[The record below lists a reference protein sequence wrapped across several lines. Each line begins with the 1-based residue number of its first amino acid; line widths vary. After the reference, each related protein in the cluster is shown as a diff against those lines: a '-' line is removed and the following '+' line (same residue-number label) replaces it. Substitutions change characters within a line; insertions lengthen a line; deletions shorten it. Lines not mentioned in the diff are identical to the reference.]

1 MKTVKLIL
9 KIPLFFL
16 IPLCLFGSC
25 SSEKK
30 EQTNEPNP
38 EKTIVIENVPELRKI
53 SGSSAETVI
62 TRGYHKAGDGG
73 GFCYY
78 KDTVMKNAKDNG
90 GSVIVSEDGTRW
102 RAVYSGA
109 LPLRLFG
116 AVGDGKTD
124 DTEAIRSWLSELD
137 GGHAGY
143 ASAGSYLF
151 TESIV
156 LPQKDNIAIR
166 GDGSQQT
173 CFIYGGE
180 KADCDLFTAGNE
192 EKILS
197 GWTLEKF
204 NIDSKTKMTGG
215 AALHLINLKHTN
227 RLRDVSISRVDDKN
241 GNNLWN
247 GVLFDNCSLTNYVGF
262 EINVANEGIQICGV
276 PDSDA
281 AADILI
287 DEGTITFSRVGIHCG
302 GGFGGLYIGQ
312 VLIYGC
318 TETGYL
324 QDNALVSRGNREIII
339 SEQCVLDACHSYCAY
354 VDDTLSVQCTLS
366 FNAFISGA
374 GWIEPATPGTGLCI
388 KNLPLGRVSVGST
401 HIKHCKGDGIALYDR
416 SSYIS
421 ISPLTYIVGNGGW
434 GIYTS
439 YGNLNLNN
447 LAVMLYNTS
456 DNQN

>member
-166 GDGSQQT
+166 RGRLPANLL
-173 CFIYGGE
+173 YLRWGE
-180 KADCDLFTAGNE
+180 D
-192 EKILS
+192 
-197 GWTLEKF
+197 
-204 NIDSKTKMTGG
+204 
-215 AALHLINLKHTN
+215 
-227 RLRDVSISRVDDKN
+227 RLR
-241 GNNLWN
+241 
-247 GVLFDNCSLTNYVGF
+247 
-262 EINVANEGIQICGV
+262 
-276 PDSDA
+276 
-281 AADILI
+281 
-287 DEGTITFSRVGIHCG
+287 
-302 GGFGGLYIGQ
+302 
-312 VLIYGC
+312 
-318 TETGYL
+318 
-324 QDNALVSRGNREIII
+324 
-339 SEQCVLDACHSYCAY
+339 
-354 VDDTLSVQCTLS
+354 S
-366 FNAFISGA
+366 FY
-374 GWIEPATPGTGLCI
+374 
-388 KNLPLGRVSVGST
+388 R
-401 HIKHCKGDGIALYDR
+401 R
-416 SSYIS
+416 
-421 ISPLTYIVGNGGW
+421 
-434 GIYTS
+434 
-439 YGNLNLNN
+439 
-447 LAVMLYNTS
+447 
-456 DNQN
+456 Q